1 MGQYALNAPR
11 GRERVVDQDLGFGER
26 QQGKKKK
33 KLGFLVFL
41 SSFFKVLKSFQKV
54 KCVFLSHVCN

>member
-11 GRERVVDQDLGFGER
+11 RRERVVDQDLGFGER

-33 KLGFLVFL
+33 KIGFLVFL

>member
-1 MGQYALNAPR
+1 MGQYALNAPP

-33 KLGFLVFL
+33 IRLPSIFVILF
-41 SSFFKVLKSFQKV
+41 
-54 KCVFLSHVCN
+54 

>member
-33 KLGFLVFL
+33 IRLPSIFVILF
-41 SSFFKVLKSFQKV
+41 
-54 KCVFLSHVCN
+54 

>member
-1 MGQYALNAPR
+1 MGQYALSAPR

-26 QQGKKKK
+26 QQGKKK

-54 KCVFLSHVCN
+54 KCVFRSHVCN

>member
-26 QQGKKKK
+26 QQGQKKKIT
-33 KLGFLVFL
+33 LPSIFVILF
-41 SSFFKVLKSFQKV
+41 
-54 KCVFLSHVCN
+54 

>member
-1 MGQYALNAPR
+1 MGQYTLNAPR

-26 QQGKKKK
+26 QQGKKK

-54 KCVFLSHVCN
+54 KCVFRSHVCN

>member
-11 GRERVVDQDLGFGER
+11 GRERVVDQDLRFGER

-33 KLGFLVFL
+33 IRLPSIFVILF
-41 SSFFKVLKSFQKV
+41 
-54 KCVFLSHVCN
+54 

>member
-11 GRERVVDQDLGFGER
+11 VRVVDQDLGFGER

-33 KLGFLVFL
+33 NRLPSIFVILF
-41 SSFFKVLKSFQKV
+41 
-54 KCVFLSHVCN
+54 

>member
-33 KLGFLVFL
+33 LGFLVFL

-54 KCVFLSHVCN
+54 KCVFRSHVCN

>member
-33 KLGFLVFL
+33 INRLPSIFVTLF
-41 SSFFKVLKSFQKV
+41 
-54 KCVFLSHVCN
+54 

>member
-33 KLGFLVFL
+33 LGFLVFL
-41 SSFFKVLKSFQKV
+41 SSFFKVLKSFQKE
-54 KCVFLSHVCN
+54 KCVFRSHVCN

>member
-1 MGQYALNAPR
+1 MGQYALSAPR

-33 KLGFLVFL
+33 NRLPSIFAILF
-41 SSFFKVLKSFQKV
+41 
-54 KCVFLSHVCN
+54 

>member
-33 KLGFLVFL
+33 LGLLVFL

-54 KCVFLSHVCN
+54 KCVFRSHVCN